1 MIPTQNPMIQNPILA
16 IRTSCKACAINNSH
30 TNPVI
35 NYQNQQRIWNS
46 VRIDSAQYAMN
57 KAALT
62 TYEPFL
68 WNQQSDRTFPHVQI
82 ATVPSHGNST
92 KRTITRARPGAG
104 TPGGIGCD
112 IKFNSYARYLNRLKG
127 KSVLRRGYISPEIT
141 KAIASGIPIPFNP
154 AFPMYGGKYY
164 KTNII
169 SSCRCPGAD
178 LVSAPNEIV
187 SSFESHVFNVG
198 QIIMWEECK
207 YATII
212 DFLTKGYVL
221 IQYLDKYGDGK
232 TMDIVN
238 LSQLPNLKKIDS
250 SFFEIKD
257 ILITAQDY
265 FENSLN
271 SVGSICS
278 P

>member
-92 KRTITRARPGAG
+92 KRTLTRARPGAG

-112 IKFNSYARYLNRLKG
+112 IKFNSYDRYLNRLKG
-127 KSVLRRGYISPEIT
+127 SVLRRGYISPEIT
-141 KAIASGIPIPFNP
+141 KAIASGVTIPFNP

-169 SSCRCPGAD
+169 SSCQCPGSN
-178 LVSAPNEIV
+178 LKIETPNEIV
-187 SSFESHVFNVG
+187 TSFESRVFNIG

-207 YATII
+207 YSTII
-212 DFLTKGYVL
+212 VFLTKGYVL

-232 TMDIVN
+232 NMDIVN

-257 ILITAQDY
+257 ILITAQNY
-265 FENSLN
+265 FENSI
-271 SVGSICS
+271 GSICS